1 MNLLSSFVLL
11 DGSNLVDTINK
22 INDFI
27 AGNILMYGLLFAG
40 LFLSFILGFPQIT
53 KLGKAFKLVFGGLF
67 KKKEGPKEE
76 GSMSSFQALAQ
87 Q

>member
-11 DGSNLVDTINK
+11 SDSKLVDTINK

-40 LFLSFILGFPQIT
+40 LFLSFILGFL
-53 KLGKAFKLVFGGLF
+53 KLQKSEKLLN
-67 KKKEGPKEE
+67 
-76 GSMSSFQALAQ
+76 
-87 Q
+87 

>member
-11 DGSNLVDTINK
+11 SDSKLVDTINK

-40 LFLSFILGFPQIT
+40 LFLSFIFL
-53 KLGKAFKLVFGGLF
+53 
-67 KKKEGPKEE
+67 
-76 GSMSSFQALAQ
+76 
-87 Q
+87 

>member
-11 DGSNLVDTINK
+11 SGSGLVDTINK

-27 AGNILMYGLLFAG
+27 AGKILVVGLLFAG

-53 KLGKAFKLVFGGLF
+53 KIGKAFKLV
-67 KKKEGPKEE
+67 
-76 GSMSSFQALAQ
+76 
-87 Q
+87 

>member
-11 DGSNLVDTINK
+11 SDSALVDTINK

-53 KLGKAFKLVFGGLF
+53 KWERL
-67 KKKEGPKEE
+67 
-76 GSMSSFQALAQ
+76 SN
-87 Q
+87 

>member
-11 DGSNLVDTINK
+11 SDSKLVDTINK

-53 KLGKAFKLVFGGLF
+53 KIGKAFKLVFGGLF
-67 KKKEGPKEE
+67 
-76 GSMSSFQALAQ
+76 
-87 Q
+87 